1 MADVVDIFRT
11 YLRNIIETAS
21 EHAFNFRIDYA

>member
-11 YLRNIIETAS
+11 YLRNIIEIES
-21 EHAFNFRIDYA
+21 EHAFNFRID